1 MLSVILRLKSALNS
15 NLYGYKKTN
24 NGSNQ
29 VNKWQIL
36 PPYSEDILNITAN
49 NASSLVIFYLIQQAA
64 AYFKEVTYFKNEY
77 SLLKTYLEIRRNIWF
92 KRFIILLAIYL
103 GEYSITVFHQ
113 KYVCI
118 LVINTEW
125 DLCICSG
132 IGQQWINGI
141 CIQSTWIY

>member
-1 MLSVILRLKSALNS
+1 MSVILRLKSALNS
-15 NLYGYKKTN
+15 NLYGYKKTNILN

-77 SLLKTYLEIRRNIWF
+77 SLLKTYLEIRRKI
-92 KRFIILLAIYL
+92 
-103 GEYSITVFHQ
+103 
-113 KYVCI
+113 
-118 LVINTEW
+118 
-125 DLCICSG
+125 
-132 IGQQWINGI
+132 
-141 CIQSTWIY
+141 